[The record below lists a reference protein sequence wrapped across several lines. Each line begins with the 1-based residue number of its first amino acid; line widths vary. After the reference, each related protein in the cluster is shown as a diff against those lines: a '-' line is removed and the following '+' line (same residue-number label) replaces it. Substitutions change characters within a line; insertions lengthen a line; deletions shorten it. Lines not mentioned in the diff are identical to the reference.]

1 MKAFKLVFDF
11 AHNYTTELLI
21 TVISMVLLVGVQ
33 LFIPWIIKSL
43 VAAVTEQP
51 LDSSTMAYVTSLTI
65 LTAVVLVAKG
75 GLQFL
80 RSYMAHIAGWG
91 VVADMRKHLYQHL
104 QRLSLRFYEDKQTG
118 QMMSRIVNDTD
129 LFEMLIAHAVPDIIV
144 NMLTLVGVSMMLMLM
159 NWKLGLLSLIPVP
172 FVILV
177 MRGYAK
183 KVRPA
188 FRRRQ
193 TELGQLN
200 AVLNDNIS
208 GIREIKAFT
217 REDAEAQRVSLGI
230 DNYRRSLLYALK
242 MMAIFQPLVDFTS
255 SLGLL
260 VVIYFGGML
269 VNDGALAVADLVA
282 FFLYLEMLYQPIR
295 MLSDAWE
302 RIQESLASGDRVDEL
317 LQESPEVEERPDAI
331 RLESRPRGEI
341 VFENVSFCYSQGDIV
356 LENICVE
363 IGAGQM
369 VALVGP
375 TGVGKSTLVSLIP
388 RFYDPVAGTVRLDG
402 TDTRHLELESL
413 RQQISI
419 VLQDVFL
426 FHGTVRENI
435 QFGNPEACEADI
447 VRAARAA
454 NAHQFI
460 RDLPNG
466 YDTLIGERGV
476 KLSGGQK
483 ERLSIARA
491 VLKDAP
497 ILILDEATSSVD
509 TETEILIQEALERL
523 MEGKTTII
531 IAHRLSTVRNA
542 DKIIVLENT
551 HIAEIG
557 THQELVRVDGLYN
570 RLYTAQRKL
579 QHVPSKNAM
588 QP

>member
-1 MKAFKLVFDF
+1 MRAFTLVFHF
-11 AHNYTTELLI
+11 ARNYTTQLVI

-33 LFIPWIIKSL
+33 LLVPWVIRSL
-43 VAAVTEQP
+43 ISAVTEQP
-51 LDSSTMAYVTSLTI
+51 IDSGTMGYVARLTI
-65 LTAVVLVAKG
+65 LTAFALVAKG
-75 GLQFL
+75 VLQFL

-91 VVADMRKHLYQHL
+91 VVADVRKHVYQHV

-144 NMLTLVGVSMMLMLM
+144 NILTLVGVGTMLMLM

-193 TELGQLN
+193 AELGQLN
-200 AVLNDNIS
+200 ATLNDNIS

-217 REDAEAQRVSLGI
+217 REDAEAQRISLGI

-255 SLGLL
+255 SLGVL

-269 VNDGALAVADLVA
+269 VNDGALPVADLVA
-282 FFLYLEMLYQPIR
+282 FFLYLELLYTPIR
-295 MLSDAWE
+295 VLSDAWE
-302 RIQESLASGDRVDEL
+302 RIQEALASADRVDEL
-317 LQESPEVEERPDAI
+317 LQESPEIKEHPDAI
-331 RLESRPRGEI
+331 RLAKRARGEI
-341 VFENVSFCYSQGDIV
+341 VFENVSFAYTAGDMV
-356 LENICVE
+356 LENINIE

-388 RFYDPVAGTVRLDG
+388 RFYDPVAGAVRLDG
-402 TDTRHLELESL
+402 IDTRDLELESL

-435 QFGNPEACEADI
+435 QFGNPEASEADI
-447 VRAARAA
+447 IHAAQVA
-454 NAHQFI
+454 NADAFI
-460 RDLPNG
+460 RELPDG

-483 ERLSIARA
+483 QRLSIARA
-491 VLKDAP
+491 VLKNAP
-497 ILILDEATSSVD
+497 VLILDEATSSVD
-509 TETEILIQEALERL
+509 TETELLIQEALERL

-542 DKIIVLENT
+542 DKIIVLEST
-551 HIAEIG
+551 QIAESG
-557 THQELVRVDGLYN
+557 THQELVSIGGLYN

-579 QHVPSKNAM
+579 QHMTA
-588 QP
+588 

>member
-1 MKAFKLVFDF
+1 V
-11 AHNYTTELLI
+11 
-21 TVISMVLLVGVQ
+21 
-33 LFIPWIIKSL
+33 
-43 VAAVTEQP
+43 
-51 LDSSTMAYVTSLTI
+51 
-65 LTAVVLVAKG
+65 
-75 GLQFL
+75 
-80 RSYMAHIAGWG
+80 
-91 VVADMRKHLYQHL
+91 
-104 QRLSLRFYEDKQTG
+104 
-118 QMMSRIVNDTD
+118 
-129 LFEMLIAHAVPDIIV
+129 
-144 NMLTLVGVSMMLMLM
+144 LTLVGVSTVLMLI

-193 TELGQLN
+193 AELGQLN

-255 SLGLL
+255 SLGML

-269 VNDGALAVADLVA
+269 VNNRTLNVADLVA
-282 FFLYLEMLYQPIR
+282 FFLYLDMLYQPIR

-302 RIQESLASGDRVDEL
+302 RIQESLAAGDRVDEL
-317 LQESPEVEERPDAI
+317 LQEGPEIGERPDAV
-331 RLESRPRGEI
+331 RLGSRARGEI
-341 VFENVSFCYSQGDIV
+341 VFENVGFCYSQGDMV
-356 LENICVE
+356 LEHINVE
-363 IGAGQM
+363 IGAGEM

-388 RFYDPVAGTVRLDG
+388 RFYDPVMGTVRLDG
-402 TDTRHLELESL
+402 VDTRHLELESL

-435 QFGNPEACEADI
+435 LFGNPEAGEADI
-447 VRAARAA
+447 VRAAQTA

-483 ERLSIARA
+483 QRLSIARA

-531 IAHRLSTVRNA
+531 IAHRLSTVHNA
-542 DKIIVLENT
+542 DKIIVLEDA

-557 THQELVRVDGLYN
+557 THQELVGVGGLYN
-570 RLYTAQRKL
+570 RLYTAQRQL
-579 QHVPSKNAM
+579 QHLSA
-588 QP
+588 

>member
-1 MKAFKLVFDF
+1 MKAFRLVFHF
-11 AHNYTTELLI
+11 ARNYTTQLII

-33 LFIPWIIKSL
+33 LLIPWVIRSL
-43 VAAVTEQP
+43 ITAVTEQP
-51 LDSSTMAYVTSLTI
+51 LDSDTMAHVTRLTI
-65 LTAVVLVAKG
+65 LTAVALIAKG

-91 VVADMRKHLYQHL
+91 VVADMRKHLYQHV

-129 LFEMLIAHAVPDIIV
+129 LFEMLIAHAVPDIVV
-144 NMLTLVGVSMMLMLM
+144 NVLTLVGVSGMLMLM
-159 NWKLGLLSLIPVP
+159 NWKLGLLSLVPVP
-172 FVILV
+172 IVILV

-193 TELGQLN
+193 TQLGELN

-217 REDAEAQRVSLGI
+217 REDAEAQRVSSDI

-255 SLGLL
+255 SLGML

-269 VNDGALAVADLVA
+269 VNDGALPVADLVA
-282 FFLYLEMLYQPIR
+282 FFLYLELLYQPIR
-295 MLSDAWE
+295 VLSDAWE
-302 RIQESLASGDRVDEL
+302 RIQEALASGDRVDEL
-317 LQESPEVEERPDAI
+317 LRESTEVVERPDAI
-331 RLESRPRGEI
+331 RLDGRARGEI
-341 VFENVSFCYSQGDIV
+341 VFDNVSFAYSQGEMV
-356 LENICVE
+356 LENIELE

-388 RFYDPVAGTVRLDG
+388 RFYDPVSGCVRLDG
-402 TDTRHLELESL
+402 IDTREMELESL

-426 FHGTVRENI
+426 FHGTVRENL
-435 QFGNPEACEADI
+435 QFGNPDATEADI
-447 VRAARAA
+447 VRAAQVA
-454 NAHQFI
+454 NADAFI
-460 RDLPNG
+460 RELPNG

-483 ERLSIARA
+483 QRLSIARA

-497 ILILDEATSSVD
+497 ILILDEATSAVD
-509 TETEILIQEALERL
+509 TQTEILIQEALERL
-523 MEGKTTII
+523 MAGRTTII

-542 DKIIVLENT
+542 DKIVVLENT

-557 THQELVRVDGLYN
+557 THQELVSEEGLYN

-579 QHVPSKNAM
+579 QHLSA
-588 QP
+588 

>member
-1 MKAFKLVFDF
+1 MRAFTLVFHF
-11 AHNYTTELLI
+11 ARNYTTQLVI

-33 LFIPWIIKSL
+33 LLVPWVIRSL
-43 VAAVTEQP
+43 ISAVTEQP
-51 LDSSTMAYVTSLTI
+51 IDSGTMGYVARLTI
-65 LTAVVLVAKG
+65 LTAFALVAKG
-75 GLQFL
+75 VLQFL

-91 VVADMRKHLYQHL
+91 VVADVRKHVYQHV

-144 NMLTLVGVSMMLMLM
+144 NILTLVGVGTMLMLM

-193 TELGQLN
+193 AELGQLN
-200 AVLNDNIS
+200 ATLNDNIS

-217 REDAEAQRVSLGI
+217 REDAEAQRISLGI

-255 SLGLL
+255 SLGVL

-269 VNDGALAVADLVA
+269 VNDGALPVADLVA
-282 FFLYLEMLYQPIR
+282 FFLYLELLYTPIR
-295 MLSDAWE
+295 VLSDAWE
-302 RIQESLASGDRVDEL
+302 RIQEALASADRVDEL
-317 LQESPEVEERPDAI
+317 LQESPEIKEHPDAI
-331 RLESRPRGEI
+331 RLAKRARGEI
-341 VFENVSFCYSQGDIV
+341 VFENVSFAYTAGDMV
-356 LENICVE
+356 LENINIE

-388 RFYDPVAGTVRLDG
+388 RFYDPVAGAVRLDG
-402 TDTRHLELESL
+402 IDTRDLELEIL

-435 QFGNPEACEADI
+435 QFGNPEASEADI
-447 VRAARAA
+447 IHAAQVA
-454 NAHQFI
+454 NADAFI
-460 RDLPNG
+460 RELPDG

-483 ERLSIARA
+483 QRLSIARA
-491 VLKDAP
+491 VLKNAP
-497 ILILDEATSSVD
+497 VLILDEATSSVD
-509 TETEILIQEALERL
+509 TETELLIQEALERL

-542 DKIIVLENT
+542 DKIIVLEST
-551 HIAEIG
+551 QIAESG
-557 THQELVRVDGLYN
+557 THQELVSIGGLYN

-579 QHVPSKNAM
+579 QHMTA
-588 QP
+588 